1 MCVCLCVSR
10 LLSPPPCGRGRLVEP
25 VDQAAVQL
33 VGSLRL
39 HGVPEDQ
46 HQDDPGRATAV
57 AGPTL
62 HHGQQLL
69 RAVPPPDHLGTAG
82 TGLVERGGGEGKER
96 EEWSTRQR
104 GSESGWRWT
113 LLFLALPKTKKV
125 GKRKTNQLD

>member
-25 VDQAAVQL
+25 VDQAAVEL
-33 VGSLRL
+33 VGPPRL

-69 RAVPPPDHLGTAG
+69 RAVPPPDHLGYSG
-82 TGLVERGGGEGKER
+82 DGVSGERGRGGEGEGGVEYLIER
-96 EEWSTRQR
+96 
-104 GSESGWRWT
+104 
-113 LLFLALPKTKKV
+113 K
-125 GKRKTNQLD
+125 